1 MANSKANIYPVQLQ
15 GAELNLNKYDAE
27 IKQYSGFNKNNAP
40 FVGGCLSNLFIKDDN
55 TLDSPSRTF
64 IDPEGNIYHI
74 TQNGLFKNDIYVER
88 FPTNRVF
95 WEREELENTADTIRY
110 FNDTYKLIK
119 VYESDKWYYKLQRN
133 KTGTSVTALFN
144 NLLSF
149 SEYEED
155 LICFNNTTGIFI
167 EINSVRYFVF
177 VCAFN
182 NAARLLVLDG
192 STVISDVNINVS
204 GFVDMDTPV
213 SIIYDSTHSQ
223 ILVFYAGIDNLGNST
238 TYCNAYSI
246 DSEGELTLLVNGVT
260 AFGDTGLF
268 FKKFKNYHFLSYPY
282 NKAILK
288 CASSDDTVSGTSGAL
303 KVTFSDL
310 YYASSKVTFTT
321 SQDSGYPNAA
331 NYNIASGVAFDRDL
345 VIDNGTFTSLLG
357 CFDFQGAL
365 APGYMAIHN
374 TMDSK
379 AVLGF
384 SFYKYDYKGS
394 SRGAC
399 RYVLGDTVSLGDTF
413 KLYFNNNNLSAIGG
427 ESVLLTEFNT
437 VKANSLTYYR
447 NSQSTR
453 YGYVDERLY
462 YKENGKWYCLKHGLF
477 NLKVIENQ
485 IVTNFDGLQNAYD
498 YKRNKLLNFAPMF
511 YPVYDSTSTVGA
523 YYNRDNTYDNYYIG
537 FAINEYNQKDN
548 SSIILNPV
556 SIYDNTHTSYRSF
569 LTGSKS
575 IVNVYI
581 GTASE
586 IIYSGSIGY
595 SGLRN
600 TNYFINEELKGLPF
614 PIDANGNV
622 QYSPSLF
629 CETFSSF
636 GNDVF
641 IKFGSNVYQL
651 SKYNNEVVMSFYLGT
666 LIENLEDVFILQ
678 GQYYGI
684 INNQIFAIQFVN
696 GVVSSVYSIVSV
708 QGMKFCGGTPYE
720 ALFFSETNRTIYS
733 FTGANV
739 LNTKQFVDKISEVR
753 GYKYNPSTHSI
764 FLFTDIGVIVYS
776 LFGIY
781 QIDFICD
788 GLFLLEKGVVLYHDD
803 EVNPSYKYIK
813 YYKSL
818 ADTGYT
824 KQNIELETMF
834 YGSTNELV
842 TINDC
847 LYMRFFS
854 PEHESGNID
863 VTATTISNEGKSTEK
878 TTFKINSSEWDD
890 KTDTIYI
897 RYQPKEQRGLGISFN
912 IISPFKIAALSV
924 GSILDTVLIDKVS
937 KKAINAPF
945 VNNDVEW

>member
-1 MANSKANIYPVQLQ
+1 MANSKSNIYSIQLQ

-27 IKQYSGFNKNNAP
+27 IKQYSGFNKNNSP
-40 FVGGCLSNLFIKDDN
+40 FVGGCLSNLFIKND
-55 TLDSPSRTF
+55 TLLDSPDRTF

-74 TQNGLFKNDIYVER
+74 TQAGLFKNDIYIER

-95 WEREELENTADTIRY
+95 WEREELETSQDTIRF
-110 FNDTYKLIK
+110 FNNTYKLIK
-119 VYESDKWYYKLQRN
+119 VYETDKWVYKLQRN
-133 KTGTSVTALFN
+133 SSGSSVTALFN
-144 NLLSF
+144 NTLPF

-155 LICFNNTTGIFI
+155 LICFNNTTGIFV
-167 EINSVRYFVF
+167 EISNTRFFVF
-177 VCAFN
+177 ACAFN
-182 NAARLLVLDG
+182 NAVRLLVLDG
-192 STVISDVNINVS
+192 STLISDINIGVS
-204 GFVDMDTPV
+204 GFVDLDTPV
-213 SIIYDSTHSQ
+213 SIMYDSTHSQ
-223 ILVFYAGIDNLGNST
+223 ILVFYGAVDSLGNNT

-246 DSEGELTLLVNGVT
+246 DSEGELTQLIASVT
-260 AFGDTGLF
+260 AFSDTGLF
-268 FKKFKNYHFLSYPY
+268 FKKFKNYHFLSHPY
-282 NKAILK
+282 NKALLK
-288 CASSDDTVSGTSGAL
+288 TASSDDTVSGSSGAL
-303 KVTFSDL
+303 KVTFSNL
-310 YYASSKVTFTT
+310 YYASSKITFT
-321 SQDSGYPNAA
+321 SSENSGYPNAA
-331 NYNIASGVAFDRDL
+331 NYNTSGSYDRSL

-357 CFDFQGAL
+357 CFDFQGL
-365 APGYMAIHN
+365 LTPGYMAVHQ
-374 TMDSK
+374 TPDSK

-384 SFYKYDYKGS
+384 SFYQYDYNGTT
-394 SRGAC
+394 RGAC

-427 ESVLLTEFNT
+427 ENVLLTEFNT

-485 IVTNFDGLQNAYD
+485 IVTNFDGLENAYD

-511 YPVYDSTSTVGA
+511 YPVYDSTKTVSS
-523 YYNRDNTYDNYYIG
+523 YYNRDTTYDNYYIG

-556 SIYDNTHTSYRSF
+556 SVYDLAHTSYRSF

-581 GTASE
+581 GTAAE

-595 SGLRN
+595 SGLRSS
-600 TNYFINEELKGLPF
+600 NYFINDELKGLPF

-629 CETFSSF
+629 CETISSF

-651 SKYNNEVVMSFYLGT
+651 SKYNNEVIMSFYLGT

-684 INNQIFAIQFVN
+684 IDNQIFSIQFAN

-708 QGMKFCGGTPYE
+708 QGMKFCGCTPYE
-720 ALFFSETNRTIYS
+720 ALFYSDTNRTLYN

-739 LNTKQFVDKISEVR
+739 LNVKQFIDKVSLVK

-764 FLFTDIGVIVYS
+764 FLFTDIGVLVYS

-781 QIDFICD
+781 QIDFIDCV
-788 GLFLLEKGVVLYHDD
+788 GMFLQDKGIVLYNNSDTAQ
-803 EVNPSYKYIK
+803 VYKFIK
-813 YYKSL
+813 YYKEL
-818 ADTGYT
+818 ADTGYE
-824 KQNIELETMF
+824 KKNIELETCY
-834 YGSTNELV
+834 YGMNNQVV

-847 LYMRFFS
+847 LYMRFFN
-854 PEHESGNID
+854 ETHESGNIEI
-863 VTATTISNEGKSTEK
+863 TATTISNEGKSTEK
-878 TTFKINSSEWDD
+878 TTFKINGSDWDD
-890 KTDTIYI
+890 KTNTIFV
-897 RYQPKEQRGLGISFN
+897 RYQPKEQRGLGISFK
-912 IISPFKIAALSV
+912 IVSPFKIAALSV
-924 GSILDTVLIDKVS
+924 GSTPDAVLIDKVS
-937 KKAINAPF
+937 KKAINAPY
-945 VNNDVEW
+945 VNNTENDW